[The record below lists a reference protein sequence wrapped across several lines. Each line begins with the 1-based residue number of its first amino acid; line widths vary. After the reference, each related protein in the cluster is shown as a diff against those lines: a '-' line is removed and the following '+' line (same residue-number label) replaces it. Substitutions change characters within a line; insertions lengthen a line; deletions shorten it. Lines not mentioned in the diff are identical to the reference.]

1 VWRGHDQVLDRAVAV
16 KEILLPGHPSQEE
29 HEYLV
34 ARAMREA
41 RAAARLSHPSV
52 ITVHDVVG
60 HDGAPWIVMELIE
73 GPSLQDEIRVHG
85 RLPGDRVA
93 EIGMQVADALGHAHA
108 AGIVHRDLK
117 PGNILLSGRRAIVA
131 DFGLARVLDAS
142 TALTGGGVTPGT
154 WFYMA
159 PEQFEGKADG
169 PADMWALGVTLY
181 QAVEGFLPFEAET
194 PPAIMGAI
202 LTKPPAAPQHSGPL
216 REVIEALLAKN
227 PADRPTSGAVI
238 TALTRIRQQSGLSSP
253 PGPGPA
259 PAPASAPGAQA
270 QPRPRAQAQPRAHPA
285 GPAPQ
290 NPSSPS
296 HNTARLGPVSGGS
309 GPEGAAAQFSLGLA
323 LVQQGRYPE
332 AEAAFRQTI
341 HLDPGHAPAHLN
353 LGSVLFAGGRVP
365 EAETEFRE
373 SIRLH
378 PASAESH
385 AFLADILRDTGRYEE
400 AEAAYRA
407 VISLDPA
414 RGVAYSNLGFIAAST
429 GRYAQ
434 AEAAHREAVRLM
446 PDNAVAHRNLG
457 NFLCNTRQYA
467 EAETTLREAL
477 RLDPADSGTYNAL
490 GVVLTAVNRYQEAES
505 AFREAIRINPSDPS
519 AYQNLQAIS
528 PR

>member
-1 VWRGHDQVLDRAVAV
+1 MISGRYLLGEPVGHGGLGRVWRGHDQVLDRAVAV

-60 HDGAPWIVMELIE
+60 HDGAPWIVMELVE
-73 GPSLQDEIRVHG
+73 GPSLQDEIRAHG

-117 PGNILLSGRRAIVA
+117 PGNILLSARRAIVA

-142 TALTGGGVTPGT
+142 TTLTGGGVTPGT

-159 PEQFEGKADG
+159 PEQFEGKADA

-202 LTKPPAAPQHSGPL
+202 LTKPPAPPQHSGPL

-227 PADRPTSGAVI
+227 PADRPTSAAVV
-238 TALTRIRQQSGLSSP
+238 TALSRIRQQPGLSLA
-253 PGPGPA
+253 PGSGPA
-259 PAPASAPGAQA
+259 PAPGTRPQS
-270 QPRPRAQAQPRAHPA
+270 QPRSQPA

-290 NPSSPS
+290 NPSSP
-296 HNTARLGPVSGGS
+296 NRNAARPAPVSGGS
-309 GPEGAAAQFSLGLA
+309 EPRGAAAQFNLGVA
-323 LVQQGRYPE
+323 LVQQGRYRE

-341 HLDPGHAPAHLN
+341 RLD
-353 LGSVLFAGGRVP
+353 
-365 EAETEFRE
+365 
-373 SIRLH
+373 

-400 AEAAYRA
+400 AEVAYRT
-407 VISLDPA
+407 VIRLDPA

-429 GRYAQ
+429 GRYAE

-477 RLDPADSGTYNAL
+477 RLDPADAGTYNAL
-490 GVVLTAVNRYQEAES
+490 GVVLMAVKRYPEAEA
-505 AFREAIRINPSDPS
+505 AFREAIRLNPSDPN
-519 AYQNLQAIS
+519 AYQNLQAIIS
-528 PR
+528 AGPS

>member
-1 VWRGHDQVLDRAVAV
+1 VISGRYLLGEPVGHGGLGRVWRGYDQVLDRAVAV

-60 HDGAPWIVMELIE
+60 HDGAPWIVMELVE

-93 EIGMQVADALGHAHA
+93 EIGVQVADALGHAHA

-142 TALTGGGVTPGT
+142 TTLTGRGVTPGT
-154 WFYMA
+154 WLYMA

-202 LTKPPAAPQHSGPL
+202 LTKAPAPPQHSGPL

-227 PADRPTSGAVI
+227 PADRPASGAVI
-238 TALTRIRQQSGLSSP
+238 TALTRIRQQ
-253 PGPGPA
+253 
-259 PAPASAPGAQA
+259 PGA
-270 QPRPRAQAQPRAHPA
+270 RPA

-290 NPSSPS
+290 NLSSPS
-296 HNTARLGPVSGGS
+296 RNAARPAPVSGGS
-309 GPEGAAAQFSLGLA
+309 GSGGAAAQFNLGLA
-323 LVQQGRYPE
+323 LVQQGRSPE

-341 HLDPGHAPAHLN
+341 RLD
-353 LGSVLFAGGRVP
+353 
-365 EAETEFRE
+365 
-373 SIRLH
+373 

-400 AEAAYRA
+400 AEAAYRT
-407 VISLDPA
+407 VIRLDPT

-429 GRYAQ
+429 GRYTE

-446 PDNAVAHRNLG
+446 PDNAVAQRNLG
-457 NFLCNTRQYA
+457 HFLCNTRQYA
-467 EAETTLREAL
+467 EAESTLREAL
-477 RLDPADSGTYNAL
+477 RLDPAEGGTYNAL
-490 GVVLTAVNRYQEAES
+490 GVVLTAVKRYPEAEA
-505 AFREAIRINPSDPS
+505 AFREAIRLNPSDPS